1 MAGTNGS
8 LHRLL
13 HDDEG
18 AALLEYGIL
27 LLLILALCIAAAT
40 AIGSKANG
48 LYTAADLAYP

>member
-1 MAGTNGS
+1 MPGSNRS

-13 HDDEG
+13 HDDDG

-27 LLLILALCIAAAT
+27 LLLILALCIAAVT

-48 LYTAADLAYP
+48 LYTAAHAAYP